1 MTAYESWGRY
11 PRSAPAQVVP
21 LSWVSEIPNLNQSA
35 RPLLAY
41 GMGRSYGDCC
51 LNGEGTLLATRGLDK
66 FIQFDAAN
74 GILRCEA
81 GVTLEAIL
89 RVILPAKWF
98 LPVTPGTQFVT
109 IGGAIA
115 NDVHG
120 KNHHRAGSFGCSVRC
135 FEVMRS
141 DVGNVVCSREQ
152 NADLFEAT
160 IGGLGLTGLISWAEI
175 QLKRVAGPWIDC
187 EEIRFE
193 KLENFF
199 ELSVQSDESH
209 EYTVAWL
216 DCLSSGENL
225 GRGIFM
231 RGNHSDARTSDIEV
245 HGECAAIPGLLVPEF
260 VISRPT
266 IRAFNWMYLH
276 RKWRKIARTV
286 MPFDAFFYPL
296 DRLNNWNV
304 LHGRRG
310 FLQYQFV
317 VPQENKDAVREIL
330 ELIVAFKAPCA
341 LSVLKIFGSQPSPGM
356 MSFPRPGATLAL
368 DFPFR
373 GARTLELC
381 ERFDEVVRRNGGAV
395 DPAKDARMSPES
407 YKMYFPRWAEFSKFI
422 DPKFNSDF
430 WRRVTASGAVHE

>member
-11 PRSAPAQVVP
+11 PRSTPAQVVP
-21 LSWVSEIPNLNQSA
+21 LSWISEIPDLSQSA

-66 FIQFDAAN
+66 FIQFDAVS

-81 GVTLEAIL
+81 GVTLEAML
-89 RVILPAKWF
+89 RVVLPAKWF

-120 KNHHRAGSFGCSVRC
+120 KNHHRAGSFGCYVRC

-141 DVGNVVCSREQ
+141 DVGSALCSREQ

-160 IGGLGLTGLISWAEI
+160 IGGLGLTGLILWAEI
-175 QLKRVAGPWIDC
+175 QLKRVPGPWIDC
-187 EEIRFE
+187 EEIPFE
-193 KLENFF
+193 KLQDFF
-199 ELSVQSDESH
+199 ELSLQSDESH
-209 EYTVAWL
+209 EYTVAWM
-216 DCLSSGENL
+216 DCLASGENL
-225 GRGIFM
+225 GRGIFI
-231 RGNHSDARTSDIEV
+231 RGDHSETRTSNIEV
-245 HGECAAIPGLLVPEF
+245 HRKGTAIPGLPVPEF

-266 IRAFNWMYLH
+266 IRAFNWIYL
-276 RKWRKIARTV
+276 RRNWRKIVRRV
-286 MPFDAFFYPL
+286 VPFDTFFYPL
-296 DRLNNWNV
+296 DRLHNWNV

-317 VPQENKDAVREIL
+317 VPQENRDAVREIL

-356 MSFPRPGATLAL
+356 LSFPRPGVTLAL

-373 GARTLELC
+373 GTRTLELC

-395 DPAKDARMSPES
+395 YPAKDARMSPES
-407 YKMYFPRWAEFSKFI
+407 YKLYFPRWAEFSKFI
-422 DPKFNSDF
+422 DPKFSSDF
-430 WRRVTASGAVHE
+430 WRRVTASEVVIG

>member
-11 PRSAPAQVVP
+11 PRSTPAQVVP
-21 LSWVSEIPNLNQSA
+21 LSWISEIPNLNESA

-51 LNGEGTLLATRGLDK
+51 LNNEGTLLATRGLDK
-66 FIQFDAAN
+66 FIRFDAAN

-89 RVILPAKWF
+89 RIILPAKWF

-115 NDVHG
+115 NDIHG
-120 KNHHRAGSFGCSVRC
+120 KNHHRAGSFGCHVRC

-141 DVGNVVCSREQ
+141 DVDNVVCSREQ

-160 IGGLGLTGLISWAEI
+160 IGGLGLTGLIVWAEI
-175 QLKRVAGPWIDC
+175 QLKRVPGPWIDC

-193 KLENFF
+193 KLEEFF
-199 ELSVQSDESH
+199 ELSAQSDESH

-216 DCLSSGENL
+216 DCLSHGENL
-225 GRGIFM
+225 GRGIFI
-231 RGNHSDARTSDIEV
+231 RGNHSEARTSDIEV
-245 HGECAAIPGLLVPEF
+245 HRKGASIPGLPVPEF

-276 RKWRKIARTV
+276 RTWRKIARSV
-286 MPFDAFFYPL
+286 VPFDTFFYPL

-304 LHGRRG
+304 LYGRRG

-317 VPQENKDAVREIL
+317 VPEENKEAVREVL
-330 ELIVAFKAPCA
+330 DLIVAFKAPCA

-356 MSFPRPGATLAL
+356 MSFPRPGVTLAL

-373 GARTLELC
+373 GTRTLELC
-381 ERFDEVVRRNGGAV
+381 ERFDEAVRRNGGAV
-395 DPAKDARMSPES
+395 YPAKDARMSPES
-407 YKMYFPRWAEFSKFI
+407 YKMYFPRWSEFSKFI

-430 WRRVTASGAVHE
+430 WRRVTASEVVHG